1 MTRAASRL
9 KSKPKSKPK
18 SKKAKPSQQSKHSAD
33 APLIKSLFRLVV
45 RYLKHLP
52 TLLIGLIFSAV
63 VYLIITRVEPSSIR
77 HVILPNSYLPLLL
90 AVFLACFF
98 IFSFVLL
105 NTRRGFFSALIVMI
119 VLFLRVQQ
127 VIFSPLII
135 IAVVAPI
142 LVIELAFSLF
152 TGKS

>member
-9 KSKPKSKPK
+9 KFKSKSS
-18 SKKAKPSQQSKHSAD
+18 SKKTRLPKQSKHSAN
-33 APLIKSLFRLVV
+33 APLIKSLFRLLI
-45 RYLKHLP
+45 RYLRHLP

-63 VYLIITRVEPSSIR
+63 VYLIVTRVEPSSIK
-77 HVILPNSYLPLLL
+77 HAPLPNSYLPLLL

-105 NTRRGFFSALIVMI
+105 NTRRGFFLALIVMI
-119 VLFLRVQQ
+119 ILFLRVQQ
-127 VIFSPLII
+127 VIFSPIVI

-152 TGKS
+152 AGKS